1 MFKKSSSV
9 FSGAYIFIVMLL
21 LYAPIIVL
29 FVFSFNESGNLGSF
43 TGFSLKWYREL
54 FRDSTAFTALK
65 NTLFLAVSSSF
76 IATVIG
82 TFAALGIYRMQN
94 KHAKTAITSVT
105 NIPMMNPDIVT
116 GVSMMLFFVAVA
128 GIFSFSSAL
137 GRSTML
143 IAHTTFNLP
152 YVILS
157 VLPRFKQ
164 MDRSLTEAALD
175 LGCTPAKAFFKVE
188 LPYVV
193 PGIVSGAMLGFTLS
207 LDDFVISHFVSS
219 PDFQTLPLY
228 IYNQTAHN
236 VKFSMYAL
244 CSLIIAAILLLML
257 SINFIG
263 AKADNSASKHVKTEQ
278 RKLAKH

>member
-1 MFKKSSSV
+1 
-9 FSGAYIFIVMLL
+9 MLL
-21 LYAPIIVL
+21 LYAPILVL
-29 FVFSFNESGNLGSF
+29 IVFSFNESGNLSSF
-43 TGFSLKWYREL
+43 SGFSLKWYREL

-65 NTLFLAVSSSF
+65 NTLLLAVESSAL
-76 IATVIG
+76 ATVIG
-82 TFAALGIYRMQN
+82 TFAALGIYRMRN
-94 KHAKTAITSVT
+94 KFVKTALSSVT

-128 GIFSFSSAL
+128 GIFNLPDAL
-137 GRSTML
+137 GRTTML

-164 MDRSLTEAALD
+164 MDKSLTEAALD
-175 LGCTPAKAFFKVE
+175 LGCTPARAFFKVE
-188 LPYVV
+188 LPFIV

-244 CSLIIAAILLLML
+244 CSLIIAAILFLML
-257 SINFIG
+257 TINFIG
-263 AKADNSASKHVKTEQ
+263 ARSDERRTPSKAIKSEQ
-278 RKLAKH
+278 RSLAKH